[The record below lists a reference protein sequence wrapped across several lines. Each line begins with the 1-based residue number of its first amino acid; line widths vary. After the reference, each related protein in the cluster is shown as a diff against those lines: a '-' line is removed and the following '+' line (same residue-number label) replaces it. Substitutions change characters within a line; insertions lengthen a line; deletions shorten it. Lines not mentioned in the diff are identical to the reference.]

1 MRRVR
6 PMLCLALSAVPL
18 ASGLAQ
24 SRATASPAALGF
36 APDRLAR
43 IDRVAQA
50 FVDSGKVSGVVM
62 LVMRHGQV
70 AYQKAFGAAD
80 IEAHRPMKTDALFR
94 IASQSKAVTSVAI
107 MALVEEGRLRLS
119 DPVSKFVPSFAAT
132 RVAIK
137 SDTGLEL
144 VPVKRAITIRDLLTH
159 TAGISYGTDSPVR
172 EQYRAAGFGPA
183 AGEGWYFADKTEPIC
198 TSIDRLGSLPIV
210 EQPGIHFVYGYST
223 DILGCIVERVSGLP
237 LDIFFQRRIF
247 TPLGMRDTW
256 FYPPPRDAGRLT
268 AVYAI
273 SDSGRLVRAPD
284 GPLGQGDYI
293 TGPRTSFSGGAG
305 LVSTARDYARFL
317 QMLDNGGSLDGA
329 RILSPSTVRL
339 MTSDQIET
347 IFGMRGLGFG
357 LGFEIL
363 TNPGAAGEYGRAGRF
378 GWGGAY
384 GSNYWV
390 DPANDLVAVFM
401 MQLMP
406 RRGVDLAERFRT
418 LVYQALVSEQ

>member
-1 MRRVR
+1 MRRIG
-6 PMLCLALSAVPL
+6 PLLCLALSAAPL
-18 ASGLAQ
+18 ASGIAQ
-24 SRATASPAALGF
+24 SRASEAPTTLGF

-62 LVMRHGQV
+62 LVMRHGRV
-70 AYQKAFGAAD
+70 AYKKAFGSAD
-80 IEAHRPMKTDALFR
+80 REAHRPMTTDALFR
-94 IASQSKAVTSVAI
+94 IASQTKAITSVAI
-107 MALVEEGRLRLS
+107 MALIEEGKLRLS
-119 DPVSKFVPSFAAT
+119 DPVSNFVPGFAGT
-132 RVAIK
+132 RVAGS
-137 SDTGLEL
+137 SDSGVTL
-144 VPVKRAITIRDLLTH
+144 VPVRRAITIRDLLTH
-159 TAGISYGTDSPVR
+159 TAGISYGTDSLVR
-172 EQYRAAGFGPA
+172 EQYRAAGLGPA
-183 AGEGWYFADKTEPIC
+183 AGYGWYFADKAEPIC
-198 TSIDRLGSLPIV
+198 ASIDRLSTLPIV
-210 EQPGIHFVYGYST
+210 EQPGTRFVYGYNT
-223 DILGCIVERVSGLP
+223 DILGCVVERVSGQP
-237 LDIFFQRRIF
+237 LDRFFQARIF
-247 TPLGMRDTW
+247 TPLRMTDTW
-256 FYPPPRDAGRLT
+256 FYPPSREAGRLT

-293 TGPRTSFSGGAG
+293 DGPRMSFSGGAG

-317 QMLDNGGSLDGA
+317 QMLDNGGMLEGA

-339 MTSDQIET
+339 MTSDQIDT
-347 IFGMRGLGFG
+347 VYRAHGLGFG

-378 GWGGAY
+378 SWGGAY

-390 DPANDLVAVFM
+390 DPASDLVAVFM

-406 RRGVDLAERFRT
+406 RRGMDLAERFRT